1 MNSWHGS
8 VTIGEASTDVVA
20 TGEAV
25 EVAVGV
31 RVADVATAEGA
42 VVADVYHICV
52 EVAYVAEVYSLVV
65 IGAVVVVVKT
75 GT

>member
-1 MNSWHGS
+1 MNSWHGTMS
-8 VTIGEASTDVVA
+8 VTIGEVSTDVVA

-25 EVAVGV
+25 VDIL
-31 RVADVATAEGA
+31 VADVATAEGA
-42 VVADVYHICV
+42 VVADVCHICV

>member
-1 MNSWHGS
+1 MNSWHGAMS

-25 EVAVGV
+25 VDV